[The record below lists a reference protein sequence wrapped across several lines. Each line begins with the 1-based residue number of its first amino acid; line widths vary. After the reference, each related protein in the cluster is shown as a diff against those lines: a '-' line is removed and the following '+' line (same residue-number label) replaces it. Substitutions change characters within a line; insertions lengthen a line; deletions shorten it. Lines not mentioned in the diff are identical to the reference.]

1 MPCVAK
7 RVCGIRESHGIPGPY
22 VRCGHEQKAHKE
34 QYANCF
40 HKRHKNTDSRGPL
53 LTFRGMTTDTQPR
66 TAPVSHPAIELRD
79 VMKRFPARG
88 GGEYTATRDVSF
100 TVGQGE
106 FVSVV
111 GPTGCGKSTSL
122 SLIAGLSTASAGSV
136 RVQENPVSGIPRDLG
151 YMFQQDAVLPWRTVL
166 DNIAAG
172 PRYRG
177 MPKRQA
183 RDRAGDWVAR
193 VGLTGFERYYPHQL
207 SGGMRKRVALAQT
220 LINEPSILLMD
231 EPFGA
236 LDVQTRE
243 HMQDLL
249 LELWSGTGAAVV
261 FVTHDLTEA
270 IALSDRVIVMTAAPA
285 TVKDVV
291 AVGLD
296 RPRLVEEIRL
306 EEAFL
311 QVYRR
316 VWDSLREEVEITRA
330 RGASHAA

>member
-1 MPCVAK
+1 M
-7 RVCGIRESHGIPGPY
+7 H
-22 VRCGHEQKAHKE
+22 
-34 QYANCF
+34 
-40 HKRHKNTDSRGPL
+40 
-53 LTFRGMTTDTQPR
+53 PR
-66 TAPVSHPAIELRD
+66 RTRDGTAAIELRG
-79 VMKRFPARG
+79 VTKSFPVRD
-88 GGEYTATRDVSF
+88 GGEFIATHDLDVI
-100 TVGQGE
+100 VGPGE

-122 SLIAGLSTASAGSV
+122 SLISGLATATGGEIL
-136 RVQENPVSGIPRDLG
+136 VQGKPVTGIPGGLG

-177 MPKRQA
+177 TDKNAA
-183 RDRAGDWVAR
+183 RARAWDWVAR
-193 VGLTGFERYYPHQL
+193 VGLAGFERYYPHQL

-249 LELWSGTGAAVV
+249 LDLWSGSGAAVV

-270 IALSDRVIVMTAAPA
+270 IALADTVVVMTAAPA
-285 TVKDVV
+285 TIKDVV
-291 AVGLD
+291 SVKLE
-296 RPRLVEEIRL
+296 RPRLVEEVRL
-306 EEAFL
+306 TESFL
-311 QVYRR
+311 EVYRR
-316 VWDSLREEVEITRA
+316 VWGSLREEVEITRA
-330 RGASHAA
+330 RGAGNVA

>member
-1 MPCVAK
+1 M
-7 RVCGIRESHGIPGPY
+7 
-22 VRCGHEQKAHKE
+22 EQPPH
-34 QYANCF
+34 
-40 HKRHKNTDSRGPL
+40 
-53 LTFRGMTTDTQPR
+53 
-66 TAPVSHPAIELRD
+66 APVIEMRRAT
-79 VMKRFPARG
+79 KRFATSG
-88 GGEYTATRDVSF
+88 GAYTATRDVTL
-100 TVGQGE
+100 TVESGE

-122 SLIAGLSTASAGSV
+122 ALISGLSPATEGEVLVQGS
-136 RVQENPVSGIPRDLG
+136 PVTGIPGGLG
-151 YMFQQDAVLPWRTVL
+151 YMFQQDAVLPWRNIL

-177 MPKRQA
+177 VPKAEA
-183 RDRAGDWVAR
+183 REAAR
-193 VGLTGFERYYPHQL
+193 GWIGKVGLAGFEKYYPHQL

-243 HMQDLL
+243 NMQDLL

-270 IALSDRVIVMTAAPA
+270 IALADKVIVMTAAPA
-285 TVKDVV
+285 TVK
-291 AVGLD
+291 AVIPIELE
-296 RPRLVEEIRL
+296 RPRRVEDIKL
-306 EEAFL
+306 TDAFL
-311 QVYRR
+311 TIYRE

-330 RGASHAA
+330 RGAGNVA